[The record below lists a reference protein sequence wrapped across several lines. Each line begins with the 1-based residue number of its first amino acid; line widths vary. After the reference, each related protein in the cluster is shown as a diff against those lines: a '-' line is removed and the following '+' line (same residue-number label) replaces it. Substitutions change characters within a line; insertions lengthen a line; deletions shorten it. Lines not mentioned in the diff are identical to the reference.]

1 MKHLVYILMTI
12 TLALTLCEG
21 CRGTEEHPGVVG
33 GLGRDARIETVR
45 RLCVDDSS
53 AGWEPA
59 TAEMPEPCVNMAVR
73 HLGNYAEVFNDSNYV
88 HWTDAEKC
96 GITPIS
102 QTLHYW
108 INRSEMEKVV
118 SCADYYVDNLNYS
131 VPYLVPGAARMLHEI
146 GRRFNDSLQARGGG
160 DYRIKVTSVTRTPRS
175 VARLRRVNKNSID
188 SSTHTL
194 GTTIDI
200 SYARFVC
207 DNPTTVARSTDQL
220 KGLLAEVL
228 YDMRS
233 EGWCWVKF
241 ERKQPCF
248 HISYRGL
255 QDKKDVQ

>member
-1 MKHLVYILMTI
+1 MKNLIYIILI
-12 TLALTLCEG
+12 IGSVLTLCQG
-21 CRGTEEHPGVVG
+21 CRGTEEHPGVVD
-33 GLGRDARIETVR
+33 GLGRDARIEMVR

-53 AGWEPA
+53 ASWEPA
-59 TAEMPEPCVNMAVR
+59 TTEMPEPCVKMDIQ

-88 HWTDAEKC
+88 HWEDAEKC
-96 GITPIS
+96 GITPI
-102 QTLHYW
+102 TETIHYW
-108 INRSEMEKVV
+108 MNQSEMEKVV
-118 SCADYYVDNLNYS
+118 SCADFYVEELNYS

-146 GRRFNDSLQARGGG
+146 GRRFNDSLQTRGGG
-160 DYRIKVTSVTRTPRS
+160 DYRIKVTSVTRTPS
-175 VARLRRVNKNSID
+175 TVARLRRVNKNSID

-207 DNPTTVARSTDQL
+207 DNPHTVARSAEQL

-228 YDMRS
+228 FDMRR

-248 HISYRGL
+248 HISYRGKY
-255 QDKKDVQ
+255 DKND